1 MVSSIGKFLPSLPKN
16 GGCHVPTL
24 PYTTGVNFWGY
35 RNHIINDLE
44 SELPL
49 WEITLQANKSEKP
62 VGLAML
68 KELHQNFSLPVEA
81 VAGDANYDAEYILK
95 YIVEQMKAEAV
106 IPRNPGS
113 TKYRGARS

>member
-1 MVSSIGKFLPSLPKN
+1 
-16 GGCHVPTL
+16 
-24 PYTTGVNFWGY
+24 
-35 RNHIINDLE
+35 
-44 SELPL
+44 
-49 WEITLQANKSEKP
+49 
-62 VGLAML
+62 ML

-113 TKYRGARS
+113 TKYRGTRS